1 MNFPRQGFRKLLSE
15 RPTDIYNNRQTEST
29 DIINHAASLVVC
41 KNVQKRIKNVKNVKN
56 VTRIKKNLCKR

>member
-41 KNVQKRIKNVKNVKN
+41 KNVQKRIKNVKKREKRDKN
-56 VTRIKKNLCKR
+56 KKNLCKR

>member
-1 MNFPRQGFRKLLSE
+1 LSE

-56 VTRIKKNLCKR
+56 VTRIKKTFVNVD